1 MTRVGLL
8 GGTFDPIHNG
18 HLQLAEAAVRTC
30 GMDRI
35 LFIPAGHPPH
45 KSEAIVCDIAHR
57 LQMLKLGIEG
67 IKYFGISEIEIRR
80 QTPSFTI
87 DTIRR
92 LHERSG
98 PDIENYFIIGFDA
111 MLEIETWYRWQEL
124 LGSTDFI
131 VAIRP
136 GFSLEQIENLL
147 ARNGF
152 YRDPQ
157 KGDCWVHGI
166 RDNLIR
172 FLMDPI
178 VDVSSTEIRQRMK
191 DNRRWHHLVP
201 EPVSSYI
208 EKHNLYGSGKN
219 CSPTA

>member
-18 HLQLAEAAVRTC
+18 HLQLAEAAMRIC
-30 GMDRI
+30 GMDQI
-35 LFIPAGHPPH
+35 LFVPAGHPPH
-45 KSEAIVCDIAHR
+45 KNEAIVCDIAHR
-57 LQMLKLGIEG
+57 LQMLELGIAG
-67 IKYFGISEIEIRR
+67 IKGFGISEIEIRR
-80 QTPSFTI
+80 KAPSYTI

-92 LHERSG
+92 LQERSG

-124 LGSTDFI
+124 LRSTDFI

-136 GFSLEQIENLL
+136 GFSLEQIQKLF

-152 YRDPQ
+152 YRQPQ
-157 KGDCWVHGI
+157 KEDCWVHGI
-166 RDNLIR
+166 GNNRVYL
-172 FLMDPI
+172 LMEPI

-191 DNRRWHHLVP
+191 DNRHWHHLVP
-201 EPVSSYI
+201 EPVSAYI
-208 EKHNLYGSGKN
+208 EGHNLYGSVENG
-219 CSPTA
+219 S